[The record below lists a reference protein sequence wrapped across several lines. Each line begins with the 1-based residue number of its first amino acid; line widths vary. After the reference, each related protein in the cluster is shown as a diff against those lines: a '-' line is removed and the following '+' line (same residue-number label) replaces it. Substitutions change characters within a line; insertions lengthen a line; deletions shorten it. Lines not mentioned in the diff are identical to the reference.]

1 MPARTLIATVLISI
15 LAAGCSRTEPKKPP
29 VKEEHAKSGA
39 TPYVAPAA
47 KTQPATATAPAATAA
62 TQAAHQGKTVAQW
75 LELVIKPR
83 GDEDRARVADALNAI
98 GAAAVPDLIV
108 ALKHPQYEVREEAAF
123 ALSRLQ
129 GAALPAL
136 PTLVER
142 YDDENFLVWEAIGT
156 AVESVA
162 VAAPKESLPTL
173 VAALQ
178 SPSVKKRQGVL
189 AVLRAMGPAA
199 AGAKDAMVKVRD
211 ADADADTRNL
221 AKDVLD
227 DIGAD

>member
-15 LAAGCSRTEPKKPP
+15 FAAGCSSSEPKKAPT
-29 VKEEHAKSGA
+29 KEQHAKTSA

-47 KTQPATATAPAATAA
+47 KTQPATATAPAT
-62 TQAAHQGKTVAQW
+62 TSRPQVAHQGKTVAQW
-75 LELVIKPR
+75 LELVVKPR
-83 GDEDRARVADALNAI
+83 GEEDRARVADALNAI

-108 ALKHPQYEVREEAAF
+108 ALKHPRYEVREETAF

-142 YDDENFLVWEAIGT
+142 YDDEDFLVWEAIGT

-162 VAAPKESLPTL
+162 VAAPKESLPIL
-173 VAALQ
+173 VTGLQ
-178 SPSVKKRQGVL
+178 STSVKKRQGVL
-189 AVLRAMGPAA
+189 AVLRVMGPAA
-199 AGAKDAMVKVRD
+199 AGAKDAIAKVRD

-221 AKDVLD
+221 AKEVLD
-227 DIGAD
+227 HISGN